1 LLAETGHN
9 GSSLS
14 DKITQR
20 SKKEIA
26 GWGRDCMGEMTH
38 KYINVQAIFQIKR
51 YQNRHF

>member
-1 LLAETGHN
+1 VYVYEASKKLLAETGHN

-26 GWGRDCMGEMTH
+26 G
-38 KYINVQAIFQIKR
+38 
-51 YQNRHF
+51 